1 MLPLMGELS
10 AQLTEG
16 EKMLD
21 LLLYFKQNGNFF
33 LSLRPFGA
41 PPSSEGGM
49 GAAVD
54 WAAKF
59 PFVAGQASPDR
70 GGGLGIMHERKD
82 TIFAI
87 LPICIWED
95 LRYNYKA
102 YLCTNL

>member
-1 MLPLMGELS
+1 MRELS

-21 LLLYFKQNGNFF
+21 LLPYFKQNGNFF

-54 WAAKF
+54 YAAKF
-59 PFVAGQASPDR
+59 LF
-70 GGGLGIMHERKD
+70 
-82 TIFAI
+82 
-87 LPICIWED
+87 
-95 LRYNYKA
+95 N
-102 YLCTNL
+102 